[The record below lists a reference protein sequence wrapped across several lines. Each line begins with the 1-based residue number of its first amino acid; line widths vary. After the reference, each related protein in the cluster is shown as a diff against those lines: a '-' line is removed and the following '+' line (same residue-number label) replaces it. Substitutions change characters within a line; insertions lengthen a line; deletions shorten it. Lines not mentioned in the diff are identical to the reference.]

1 MQRRRRYDLK
11 LSGLTGHVLDL
22 FLLLTNSP
30 DPTTGYASSW
40 SGLLDGKLCAQN
52 YMAMSIWFTLL
63 ESYDIRSTFDE
74 TIIWI
79 WLMYRY
85 VHLRSKLSLFLQ
97 TKKRCYGQVSNLVH
111 IKQVE
116 TITFNFL
123 ILFSFAC
130 VRVHIQSA
138 CIIII
143 IIIMMTFR
151 FNLLVLWL
159 FDN

>member
-1 MQRRRRYDLK
+1 MIW
-11 LSGLTGHVLDL
+11 LTGWETLC
-22 FLLLTNSP
+22 TNF
-30 DPTTGYASSW
+30 
-40 SGLLDGKLCAQN
+40 
-52 YMAMSIWFTLL
+52 MAMSIWFALL

-79 WLMYRY
+79 WLRYRY

-97 TKKRCYGQVSNLVH
+97 TKKRCYDQVSNLVH
-111 IKQVE
+111 MKQVE

-130 VRVHIQSA
+130 VHIQSA
-138 CIIII
+138 CII

-159 FDN
+159 FDKKCALTNQLKAHLSVD

>member
-1 MQRRRRYDLK
+1 
-11 LSGLTGHVLDL
+11 
-22 FLLLTNSP
+22 
-30 DPTTGYASSW
+30 
-40 SGLLDGKLCAQN
+40 
-52 YMAMSIWFTLL
+52 MAMSIWFALL
-63 ESYDIRSTFDE
+63 ERYDIRSTFDE

-79 WLMYRY
+79 WLRYRY

-97 TKKRCYGQVSNLVH
+97 TKKRCYDQVSNLVH
-111 IKQVE
+111 MKQVE

-130 VRVHIQSA
+130 VHIQSA
-138 CIIII
+138 CII

-159 FDN
+159 FDKKCALTNQLKAHLTNLEHT

>member
-1 MQRRRRYDLK
+1 
-11 LSGLTGHVLDL
+11 
-22 FLLLTNSP
+22 
-30 DPTTGYASSW
+30 
-40 SGLLDGKLCAQN
+40 
-52 YMAMSIWFTLL
+52 MAMSIWFTLL

-151 FNLLVLWL
+151 FNLLVL
-159 FDN
+159 